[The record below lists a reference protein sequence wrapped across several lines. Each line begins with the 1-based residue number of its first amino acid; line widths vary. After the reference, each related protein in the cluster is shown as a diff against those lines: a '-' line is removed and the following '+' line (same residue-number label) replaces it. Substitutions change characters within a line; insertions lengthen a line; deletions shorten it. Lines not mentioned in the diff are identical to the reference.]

1 MTMTDP
7 IADMLTRIR
16 NALKARH
23 DEVNVP
29 SSKMKVAIAKILKDE
44 GYIKD
49 YQVIADNKQGILKIE
64 FKWGPHGENVITGL
78 KKVSKPG
85 RRVYC
90 GKEDIPLVIGGLGI
104 TILSTSRG
112 ILTGAHAKKMN
123 VGGEVICNIW

>member
-1 MTMTDP
+1 MTDP

-16 NALKARH
+16 NALKARGE
-23 DEVNVP
+23 EVSMP

-44 GYIKD
+44 GYIKS
-49 YQVIADNKQGILKIE
+49 YQEIPDNKQGILKIE
-64 FKWGPHGENVITGL
+64 LKWGPSGEKVITAL
-78 KKVSKPG
+78 KKVSTPG

-90 GKEDIPLVIGGLGI
+90 GREDIPVVIGGLGI

-112 ILTGAHAKKMN
+112 ILTGVQAKRIN

>member
-16 NALKARH
+16 NALKAGH
-23 DEVNVP
+23 DEVSVP
-29 SSKMKVAIAKILKDE
+29 SSQMKVAIAKILKDE

-49 YQVIADNKQGILKIE
+49 YKVTQDNKQGILEIAL
-64 FKWGPHGENVITGL
+64 KWGSHGEKVITGL

-90 GKEDIPLVIGGLGI
+90 GKEDIPVIIGGLGI

-112 ILTGAHAKKMN
+112 VLTGAQAKKMDI
-123 VGGEVICNIW
+123 GGEVICNIW

>member
-16 NALKARH
+16 NALKARGE
-23 DEVNVP
+23 EVSMP

-44 GYIKD
+44 GYIKS
-49 YQVIADNKQGILKIE
+49 YQEIPDNKQGILKIE
-64 FKWGPHGENVITGL
+64 LKWGPSGEKVITAL
-78 KKVSKPG
+78 KKVSTPG

-90 GKEDIPLVIGGLGI
+90 GREDIPVVIGGLGI

-112 ILTGAHAKKMN
+112 ILTGVQAKRIN

>member
-16 NALKARH
+16 NALKAMH
-23 DEVNVP
+23 DEVSVP

-49 YQVIADNKQGILKIE
+49 YKMIQDNKQGILKIAL
-64 FKWGPHGENVITGL
+64 KWGSHGEKVITGL

-90 GKEDIPLVIGGLGI
+90 GKEDIPVVIGGLGI
-104 TILSTSRG
+104 TILSTSQD
-112 ILTGAHAKKMN
+112 ILTGAQAKKMDI
-123 VGGEVICNIW
+123 GGEVICNIW